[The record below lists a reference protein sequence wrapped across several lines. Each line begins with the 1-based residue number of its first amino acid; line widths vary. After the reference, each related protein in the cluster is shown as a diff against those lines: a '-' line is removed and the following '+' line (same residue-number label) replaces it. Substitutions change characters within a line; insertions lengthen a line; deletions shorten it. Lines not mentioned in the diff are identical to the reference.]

1 MKMKTFCANT
11 FIVGLTSLVVAPSV
25 LASGFNLGL
34 DIGRT
39 EAKKYCDN
47 ITNCSA
53 ADTGTKFSVGYDFN
67 EYFGTELGYTSF
79 GTILDS
85 NDNSFAASQDA
96 RAITLTA
103 LGYFPINE
111 MFSLYGRAGY
121 ARYNTNSSGSVQ
133 GVAVRDQS
141 GNTPVLGI
149 GAKVD
154 FSSQFSM
161 RVEFQ
166 DYANISRVDG
176 REDDVQGLFIGMVY
190 SL

>member
-1 MKMKTFCANT
+1 MKINTIFLST
-11 FIVGLTSLVVAPSV
+11 FITGLTSLTVVPSV
-25 LASGFNLGL
+25 LASGFNFGA

-39 EAKKYCDN
+39 EAKKYCDH

-53 ADTGTKFSVGYDFN
+53 ADTGAKINVGYTFN
-67 EYFGTELGYTSF
+67 EIFSTELGYTSF
-79 GTILDS
+79 GTIFDS

-96 RAITLTA
+96 SAITLSA
-103 LGYFPINE
+103 LGYLPINE
-111 MFSLYGRAGY
+111 MFSVYGRLGY
-121 ARYNTNSSGSVQ
+121 ARYNTNASGSVQ

-141 GNTPVLGI
+141 GNTPLWGV

-161 RVEFQ
+161 RLEFQ
-166 DYANISRVDG
+166 DYSNISRVDG
-176 REDDVQGLFIGMVY
+176 QKDDVQGLFVGMVY